1 MRSTFD
7 GFPGHGMSPA
17 TGPSSRNPARPE
29 PGRRSQPRDRF
40 VKFPFPKEHG
50 VWAMLASSLAGGF
63 LIAGQ
68 IDLTGVS
75 LLLGL
80 ALLLMSKAPIRD
92 FLRNPV
98 QPHALWAAGYLGAS
112 GLLLYPALVRLP
124 PGILILS
131 GLVMAPSVPVYLLAM
146 HRRKEMRI
154 RYEIPAMALLALA
167 MPYAYSVSGGPDTG
181 VAFSIFLLTFL
192 YYSGSSFRVRST
204 PESKSLRAGLLYD
217 AAVISGVL
225 ILAVSGTLPP
235 VVALAFLPFL
245 ENIWRALN
253 PRREKL
259 SHLGRIELLK
269 VVVYLFFLVL
279 AYRT

>member
-1 MRSTFD
+1 M
-7 GFPGHGMSPA
+7 
-17 TGPSSRNPARPE
+17 
-29 PGRRSQPRDRF
+29 
-40 VKFPFPKEHG
+40 KFPFPKEHG

-154 RYEIPAMALLALA
+154 RYEVPAMALLALA